1 MRHLIIFIHFICSDV
16 RPLYVETVPLPQW
29 LLDPE
34 MDECGER
41 TFFDGDWFFVSD
53 QDGFESGP
61 FRYTIIYVIRFAFSA
76 VNP

>member
-1 MRHLIIFIHFICSDV
+1 MFISSDV

-41 TFFDGDWFFVSD
+41 TFFDGDWFFISD